1 MTTRTISQLSSELTK
16 ILFEAGNRKLVFLE
30 GKDDLEVFEEWFK
43 EDLSE
48 IYFHAPGGSSNVETF
63 LQETLNKSSK
73 GEIYGII
80 DRDFRTEQEVN
91 ASVSDQSAHL
101 FILKR
106 YALENY
112 LLEPFAVWEEL
123 RIYPSK
129 SFKAA
134 DSITMETELLA
145 LCEHL
150 KTMIAANWVIYE
162 ASTGAKYFKEGY
174 IMSDRASIIQQTSRR
189 LNWELARVEQKIEEK
204 EVIIQSK
211 LNSIDNA
218 YQIIDGKHLLHQ
230 VMYKYTDEPKT
241 KPRVEHFRRLLTR
254 TVKEKLG
261 LHTDILWIIKQ
272 RILSESQKRHSAR
285 NC

>member
-1 MTTRTISQLSSELTK
+1 MTTRTISQLPAELTD
-16 ILFEAGNRKLVFLE
+16 ILFEAGNRKLVFVE
-30 GKDDLEVFEEWFK
+30 GKDDLEVFEEWFM

-48 IYFHAPGGSSNVETF
+48 LYFYAPGGCENVDTF

-73 GEIYGII
+73 GEVYGII
-80 DRDFRTEQEVN
+80 DRDFRTEQEVDE
-91 ASVSDQSAHL
+91 SSHL

-129 SFKAA
+129 SFQIS
-134 DSITMETELLA
+134 DSTAMETALLEL
-145 LCEHL
+145 CGHL

-174 IMSDRASIIQQTSRR
+174 IISDRINIIQQTSKR
-189 LNWELARVEQKIEEK
+189 LNWELATVEQKIVEK
-204 EVIIQSK
+204 EDIIQSK
-211 LNSIDNA
+211 LDSIENA

-230 VMYKYTDEPKT
+230 ILYQYTDEPKT
-241 KPRVEHFRRLLTR
+241 KSKVEHFRRLLTR
-254 TVKEKLG
+254 TVKEKIG
-261 LHTDILWIIKQ
+261 LHNEILGIVKQ
-272 RILSESQKRHSAR
+272 GILSDQKK
-285 NC
+285 

>member
-1 MTTRTISQLSSELTK
+1 MTTRTIGKLSPELTD
-16 ILFEAGNRKLVFLE
+16 ILFEAGNRKLVFVE
-30 GKDDLEVFEEWFK
+30 GKDDLEVFEEWFM

-48 IYFHAPGGSSNVETF
+48 LYFYAPGGCENVDTF
-63 LQETLNKSSK
+63 LQETLNKSTK
-73 GEIYGII
+73 GEVYGII

-91 ASVSDQSAHL
+91 ESLNDESSHL

-129 SFKAA
+129 YFQIS
-134 DSITMETELLA
+134 DSSAMETALLK

-162 ASTGAKYFKEGY
+162 TSTGAKYFKEGY
-174 IMSDRASIIQQTSRR
+174 IISDRANIIQQTCKR
-189 LNWELARVEQKIEEK
+189 LNWELATVEPKIAEK

-211 LNSIDNA
+211 LDSIENV

-230 VMYKYTDEPKT
+230 ILYQYTDEPKT
-241 KPRVEHFRRLLTR
+241 KSRVEHFRRLLTR
-254 TVKEKLG
+254 TVKEKIG
-261 LHTDILWIIKQ
+261 LHNDIMGIVKQ
-272 RILSESQKRHSAR
+272 GILSK
-285 NC
+285 